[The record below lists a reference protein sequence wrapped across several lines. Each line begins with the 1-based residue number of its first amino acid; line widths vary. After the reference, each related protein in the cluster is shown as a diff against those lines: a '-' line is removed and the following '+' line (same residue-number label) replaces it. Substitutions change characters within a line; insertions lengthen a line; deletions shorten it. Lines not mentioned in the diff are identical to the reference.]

1 MKRLLS
7 LLLCAVLALF
17 CATTAQAAGVSI
29 TLTASEYALHYAFD
43 TGAQDPFVILEYAT
57 PAEKGWMMLYSAD
70 GHFEGG
76 KASTTLPKAADY
88 QKPTGKSNAKVTD
101 FVLTETPEGFHYA
114 FNAIGTDYMLLY
126 WRSKE
131 QTVTQPVYPDENGHY
146 EGDVVSELTFARTQ
160 FTVQVKSGSGSMKKE
175 ATVRTRRRKRRS
187 GRRGA

>member
-43 TGAQDPFVILEYAT
+43 AGAQDPFVILEYTT
-57 PAEKGWMMLYSAD
+57 PAEKGWMMLYSED
-70 GHFEGG
+70 GHFEGDVSLAYSGAGGKTSVALTSARTTGSIG

-88 QKPTGKSNAKVTD
+88 QKPTGKSNAKVMD

-114 FNAIGTDYMLLY
+114 FNAAGTDYMLLY
-126 WRSKE
+126 WRSH
-131 QTVTQPVYPDENGHY
+131 PVAGHAA
-146 EGDVVSELTFARTQ
+146 GNIAGGG
-160 FTVQVKSGSGSMKKE
+160 GSY
-175 ATVRTRRRKRRS
+175 TDHRV
-187 GRRGA
+187 

>member
-43 TGAQDPFVILEYAT
+43 AGAQDPFVILEYAT
-57 PAEKGWMMLYSAD
+57 PAEKGWMMLYSED
-70 GHFEGG
+70 GRFEGDIALAYSGAGGKTSVALTSARTTGSIG

-114 FNAIGTDYMLLY
+114 FNAAGTDYMLLY

-131 QTVTQPVYPDENGHY
+131 QTVTQPVYPDE
-146 EGDVVSELTFARTQ
+146 
-160 FTVQVKSGSGSMKKE
+160 
-175 ATVRTRRRKRRS
+175 KRALR
-187 GRRGA
+187 GRRYQ